1 VVSLPF
7 KSTAKPSLHAR
18 STVRHWIGRDAI
30 RGIPRQEQVAGYSS
44 SNQQTGKQRS
54 EPPHTGM
61 TDPHSETCRLDHPV
75 SKHNWT
81 VAMVNASDVVE
92 LLGRLEACGVNVW
105 LNGGWGVDAL
115 LGHQSRE
122 HEDLDITISAGDRA
136 AYTAAMEVVG
146 FRTFRVDNAFNW
158 VLIDGR
164 GRSVDVHLVDFSE
177 TIVDGAG
184 AAIYGPAGLPFE
196 VGSLEGRGIIAD
208 KPVKCETAE
217 FQVRGHTTYTPD
229 ETDYRDVLALCRAFD
244 IELPPI
250 FGTLG
255 LHQPE
260 PTQER

>member
-1 VVSLPF
+1 
-7 KSTAKPSLHAR
+7 
-18 STVRHWIGRDAI
+18 
-30 RGIPRQEQVAGYSS
+30 
-44 SNQQTGKQRS
+44 
-54 EPPHTGM
+54 
-61 TDPHSETCRLDHPV
+61 
-75 SKHNWT
+75 
-81 VAMVNASDVVE
+81 MVNASDVVE
-92 LLGRLEACGVNVW
+92 LLGRLEAQGINVW

-136 AYTAAMEVVG
+136 AYTAAMEAAG
-146 FRTFRVDNAFNW
+146 FRTHRVDNAFNW

-177 TIVDGAG
+177 TIFDGAG
-184 AAIYGPAGLPFE
+184 VAVYGPAGLPFE
-196 VGSLEGRGIIAD
+196 VGSLEGRGVIAD

-217 FQVRGHTTYTPD
+217 FQVRGHTTYAPD

-255 LHQPE
+255 FHQFE
-260 PTQER
+260 PTRER